1 MIDQDFQKNILVPML
16 EHFVGNHV
24 FGIKMLEDSVL
35 FKTDIGA
42 NGLISKNINGDWDII
57 IGDEVV
63 YELEDELLNVL
74 IPGDEKFQIDDY
86 YQNLNNLLN
95 SDLKYRSKSL
105 VIQIVRT
112 LQIFIL
118 NAEIKPI
125 NPIIFGP
132 FQVYTSKI
140 SGKNII
146 YLN

>member
-1 MIDQDFQKNILVPML
+1 ML

-74 IPGDEKFQIDDY
+74 IPGDEKFEIDDY
-86 YQNLNNLLN
+86 YHNLNNLLN

-125 NPIIFGP
+125 NPIKFGP